1 MPTRLHQI
9 LALEKTAKA
18 TTEGAVTRAYH
29 DAQKTALFNGLT
41 RVYTASD
48 ADDQERLPPER
59 KMVQLTAA
67 EVLGRAAQAWTRQ
80 ANVVATKDATNQTAK
95 ASVMLGGQVLV
106 VDVPVSTLLYLE
118 KMLVNVAE
126 MVKKLPVLDPEVE
139 WGTAPDSATGQWRSK
154 PEQTVRTKKVPKS
167 FVKAWPTK
175 EHPNIVP
182 QVETYTEDK
191 IVGTWQKTLLSG
203 ALPAARKADMLS
215 RVQELQEAVK
225 VAREYANQAVVV
237 PGAVGEPIFDFVLG
251 ALG

>member
-106 VDVPVSTLLYLE
+106 ADVPVSTLLYLE

-126 MVKKLPVLDPEVE
+126 MVKKMPVLDPEVE
-139 WGTAPDSATGQWRSK
+139 WGTAPDAATGQWKSK
-154 PEQTVRTKKVPKS
+154 PEQTVRTRKVPKA
-167 FVKAWPTK
+167 FVKAPATDK
-175 EHPNIVP
+175 HPA
-182 QVETYTEDK
+182 QVDVFTEDV
-191 IVGTWQKTLLSG
+191 IVGTWQKTLFSG

-215 RVQELQEAVK
+215 RVQEVQEAVK